1 MILNVLILLFVV
13 ITLRVDFHSFY
24 VHIMTRAPPQ
34 AAHAHSSIF
43 VVARSEFLEF
53 VFRAEALVH

>member
-1 MILNVLILLFVV
+1 MILSVLILLCVV
-13 ITLRVDFHSFY
+13 ITLRVDFHSFD
-24 VHIMTRAPPQ
+24 VHIMTRALPQ

-43 VVARSEFLEF
+43 VVARSDLLEV